1 MAQILL
7 VDDDEILR
15 STLFQ
20 MLELDSHAVSIA
32 ASAEEGLMKFGG
44 GAAIDLVITDIL
56 MAGMDGARFIVEL
69 RQLQPH
75 VPIIAISGGRRV
87 LSAEF
92 SLQSASLA
100 GATCQ
105 LAKPFSRHE
114 LQSALRHALSGKA
127 PAL

>member
-1 MAQILL
+1 MAHILL

-15 STLFQ
+15 NTLLQ
-20 MLELDSHAVSIA
+20 MLELDGHTVSSA
-32 ASAEEGLMKFGG
+32 ASAEEGLTKFGG

-56 MAGMDGARFIVEL
+56 MPGMDGARLIVEL
-69 RQLQPH
+69 RRRRPH
-75 VPIIAISGGRRV
+75 VPIVAISGGRRV

-114 LQSALRHALSGKA
+114 LQSALGQALSGKA

>member
-1 MAQILL
+1 MAHILL

-15 STLFQ
+15 DTLLQ
-20 MLELDSHAVSIA
+20 MLELDGHTVSHA
-32 ASAEEGLMKFGG
+32 ASAEEGLTTFG

-56 MAGMDGARFIVEL
+56 MPGMDGARLIVEL
-69 RQLQPH
+69 RRSRPH
-75 VPIIAISGGRRV
+75 LPIVAISGGRRV

-92 SLQSASLA
+92 SLQTASLA
-100 GATCQ
+100 GATYQ

-114 LQSALRHALSGKA
+114 LQSVLRQALSGEA

>member
-1 MAQILL
+1 MAHILL

-15 STLFQ
+15 DTLLQ
-20 MLELDSHAVSIA
+20 MLELDGHTVSSA
-32 ASAEEGLMKFGG
+32 ASAEEGLTKFGG

-56 MAGMDGARFIVEL
+56 MPGMDGARLIVEL
-69 RQLQPH
+69 RRRRPQM
-75 VPIIAISGGRRV
+75 PIVAISGGRRV

-114 LQSALRHALSGKA
+114 LQSALRHALPGKA